1 MAAAG
6 FDLDKYQQLRRT
18 RDRYKRYLASTQPQ
32 QHAGAEAAAGAAE
45 AEAATNGKLKGA

>member
-6 FDLDKYQQLRRT
+6 FDLDKYQQLRRS

-32 QHAGAEAAAGAAE
+32 QHGGIAAAGAE
-45 AEAATNGKLKGA
+45 AEAATNGKLKDA